1 MTFEDLVN
9 YAKQEE
15 ASDIHITVGTHHAI
29 RKFGELIILDPL
41 PSGNEARDMIV
52 DSLSIDQRERLLK
65 GEDLDMALIMPD
77 GTRLR
82 ANVYHQRNN
91 IAGSYRLL
99 KDKIPTFEELGL
111 PEIVQKLV
119 AEPRGLVLFT
129 GPTGSG
135 KTTTLAA
142 MIDYINANMSK
153 HVITIED
160 PIEYVFYHK
169 KSMIHQR
176 EIGKDVEDFATALHS
191 SLREDPDMILVGE
204 MRDYETISAAM
215 TAAETGHLVLS
226 TLHTSS
232 AAQTCER
239 IIDAYPPHAQNQAR
253 TQLATNLK
261 ASITQVLMPQR
272 EGMGMVMGTEVLVNN
287 EAIST
292 MIRDNKTHQIPSSI
306 ASGAAAG
313 MHTLNMDLR
322 RLVKEQ
328 QISEATARKFST
340 NIREYDSLR

>member
-9 YAKQEE
+9 YAKKEE

-41 PSGNEARDMIV
+41 PPGNEARDMIV

-99 KDKIPTFEELGL
+99 KDKIPTFDELGL
-111 PEIVQKLV
+111 PEVVQKLV
-119 AEPRGLVLFT
+119 SEPRGLVLFT

-142 MIDYINANMSK
+142 MIDYINTNMSK

-176 EIGKDVEDFATALHS
+176 EIGKDVDDFATALHS
-191 SLREDPDMILVGE
+191 SLREDPDIILVGE

-215 TAAETGHLVLS
+215 MAAETGHLVLS

-253 TQLATNLK
+253 TQLATNLR

-306 ASGAAAG
+306 ASGAATG
-313 MHTLNMDLR
+313 MHTLKMDLK

-328 QISEATARKFST
+328 KISEATARKFST

>member
-1 MTFEDLVN
+1 MTFEELVN
-9 YAKQEE
+9 YAKKEE

-41 PSGNEARDMIV
+41 PQGNEARDMIV
-52 DSLSIDQRERLLK
+52 DSLSIDQREKLLR
-65 GEDLDMALIMPD
+65 GDDLDMALIMPD

-99 KDKIPTFEELGL
+99 KDKIPSFDELGI
-111 PEIVQKLV
+111 PEVVQKLV
-119 AEPRGLVLFT
+119 SEPRGLVLFT

-142 MIDYINANMSK
+142 MIEYINENMSK

-191 SLREDPDMILVGE
+191 SLREDPDIILVGE
-204 MRDYETISAAM
+204 MRDFETIQAAM

-239 IIDAYPPHAQNQAR
+239 IIDAFPPHAQNQAR
-253 TQLATNLK
+253 TQLAANLR
-261 ASITQVLMPQR
+261 ASITQVLMPHKDG
-272 EGMGMVMGTEVLVNN
+272 EGMVMGTEILINN

-292 MIRDNKTHQIPSSI
+292 MIRDNKTHQISSSV
-306 ASGAAAG
+306 ASGAAVG

-328 QISEATARKFST
+328 KISEATARKFST
-340 NIREYDSLR
+340 NLREYDSLR

>member
-41 PSGNEARDMIV
+41 PPGNEARDMIV

-191 SLREDPDMILVGE
+191 SLREDPDIILVGE

-215 TAAETGHLVLS
+215 MAAETGHLVLS

-253 TQLATNLK
+253 TQLATNLR

>member
-9 YAKQEE
+9 YAKKEG
-15 ASDIHITVGTHHAI
+15 ASDIHITMGTHHAI

-41 PSGNEARDMIV
+41 PPGNEARDMIV
-52 DSLSIDQRERLLK
+52 DSLTIEQREKLLK
-65 GEDLDMALIMPD
+65 GDDLDFALIMPD

-99 KDKIPTFEELGL
+99 RDKIPTFEEHGI
-111 PEIVQKLV
+111 PEVVRKLV
-119 AEPRGLVLFT
+119 NEPRGLVLFT

-142 MIDYINANMSK
+142 MIDYINSNSAK
-153 HVITIED
+153 HVITVED

-191 SLREDPDMILVGE
+191 SLREDPDIILVGE

-226 TLHTSS
+226 TVHTSS
-232 AAQTCER
+232 AAQTVER
-239 IIDAYPPHAQNQAR
+239 ILDAYPPHAQNQAR
-253 TQLATNLK
+253 TQLANNLK
-261 ASITQVLMPQR
+261 ATITQVLMPDIDGN
-272 EGMGMVMGTEVLVNN
+272 GMIMGTEILINN

-292 MIRDNKTHQIPSSI
+292 MIRENKTHQIPSSI
-306 ASGAAAG
+306 ASGAAVG
-313 MHTLNMDLR
+313 MHTLNMDLK
-322 RLVKEQ
+322 RLMREQ
-328 QISEATARKFST
+328 KIDEQTARLYST
-340 NIREYDSLR
+340 NLREVDSLR

>member
-9 YAKQEE
+9 YAKKEG
-15 ASDIHITVGTHHAI
+15 ASDIHITMGTHHAI

-41 PSGNEARDMIV
+41 PPGNEARDMIV
-52 DSLSIDQRERLLK
+52 DSLTIEQREKLLK
-65 GEDLDMALIMPD
+65 GDDLDFALIMPD

-99 KDKIPTFEELGL
+99 RDKIPTFEELGI
-111 PEIVQKLV
+111 PEVVRKLV
-119 AEPRGLVLFT
+119 NEPRGLVLFT

-142 MIDYINANMSK
+142 MIDYINSNSAK
-153 HVITIED
+153 HVITVED

-191 SLREDPDMILVGE
+191 SLREDPDIILVGE

-226 TLHTSS
+226 TVHTSS
-232 AAQTCER
+232 AAQTVER
-239 IIDAYPPHAQNQAR
+239 ILDAYPPHAQNQAR
-253 TQLATNLK
+253 TQLANNLK
-261 ASITQVLMPQR
+261 ATITQVLMPDIDGN
-272 EGMGMVMGTEVLVNN
+272 GMIMGTEILINN

-292 MIRDNKTHQIPSSI
+292 MIRENKTHQIPSSI
-306 ASGAAAG
+306 ASGAAVG
-313 MHTLNMDLR
+313 MHTLNMDLK
-322 RLVKEQ
+322 RLMREQ
-328 QISEATARKFST
+328 KIDEQTARLYST
-340 NIREYDSLR
+340 NLREFDSLR

>member
-9 YAKQEE
+9 YAKKEG

-41 PSGNEARDMIV
+41 PPGNEARDMIV
-52 DSLSIDQRERLLK
+52 DSLTIEQRESLLR
-65 GEDLDMALIMPD
+65 GNDLDFALIMPD

-99 KDKIPTFEELGL
+99 RDKIPTFEELGI
-111 PEIVQKLV
+111 PEVVRKLV
-119 AEPRGLVLFT
+119 NEPRGLVLFT

-135 KTTTLAA
+135 KTTTLAS
-142 MIDYINANMSK
+142 MIDYINSNTAK

-191 SLREDPDMILVGE
+191 SLREDPDIILVGE

-226 TLHTSS
+226 TVHTSS
-232 AAQTCER
+232 AAQTVER
-239 IIDAYPPHAQNQAR
+239 ILDAYPPHAQNQAR
-253 TQLATNLK
+253 TQLANNLK
-261 ASITQVLMPQR
+261 ATVTQVLMPDIDGN
-272 EGMGMVMGTEVLVNN
+272 GMIMGTEILINN
-287 EAIST
+287 EAIAT
-292 MIRDNKTHQIPSSI
+292 MIRENKTHQIPSSV
-306 ASGAAAG
+306 ASGAAVG
-313 MHTLNMDLR
+313 MHTLNMDLK
-322 RLVKEQ
+322 RLIREQ
-328 QISEATARKFST
+328 KIDDRTARLYST
-340 NIREYDSLR
+340 NIREFDSLR

>member
-29 RKFGELIILDPL
+29 RKFGELIILDSL

-191 SLREDPDMILVGE
+191 SLREDPDIILVGE

>member
-41 PSGNEARDMIV
+41 PPGNEARDMIV

-99 KDKIPTFEELGL
+99 KDKIPTFDELGL

-176 EIGKDVEDFATALHS
+176 EIGKDVDDFATALHS
-191 SLREDPDMILVGE
+191 SLREDPDIILVGE

-328 QISEATARKFST
+328 KISDATARKFST

>member
-9 YAKQEE
+9 YAKKEG
-15 ASDIHITVGTHHAI
+15 ASDIHITMGTHHAI

-41 PSGNEARDMIV
+41 PEGNEARDMIV
-52 DSLSIDQRERLLK
+52 DSLTIEQREKLLR
-65 GEDLDMALIMPD
+65 GDDLDFALIMPD

-99 KDKIPTFEELGL
+99 RDKIPTFEELGI
-111 PEIVQKLV
+111 PEVVRKLV
-119 AEPRGLVLFT
+119 NEPRGLVLFT

-142 MIDYINANMSK
+142 MIDYINSNSAK
-153 HVITIED
+153 HVITVED

-176 EIGKDVEDFATALHS
+176 EIGKDVENFATALHS
-191 SLREDPDMILVGE
+191 SLREDPDIILVGE

-226 TLHTSS
+226 TVHTSS
-232 AAQTCER
+232 AAQTVER
-239 IIDAYPPHAQNQAR
+239 ILDAYPPHAQNQAR
-253 TQLATNLK
+253 TQLANNLK
-261 ASITQVLMPQR
+261 ATITQVLMPDIDGN
-272 EGMGMVMGTEVLVNN
+272 GMIMGTEILINN

-292 MIRDNKTHQIPSSI
+292 MIRENKTHQIPSSI
-306 ASGAAAG
+306 ASGAAVG
-313 MHTLNMDLR
+313 MHTLNMDLK
-322 RLVKEQ
+322 RLMREQ
-328 QISEATARKFST
+328 KIDEQTARLYST
-340 NIREYDSLR
+340 NLREFDSLR

>member
-41 PSGNEARDMIV
+41 PPGNEARDMIV

-191 SLREDPDMILVGE
+191 SLREDPDIILVGE